1 MGGRVRVTQ
10 HNAWLQA
17 VVLSYSS
24 SHEQAPSPERQPGRP
39 FNGGDSP
46 VGAYGQRAVEGRGE
60 APSSSPRVRQGPFS
74 ALPERKVNSTTQLL
88 CGDFVC
94 LFV

>member
-46 VGAYGQRAVEGRGE
+46 VGA
-60 APSSSPRVRQGPFS
+60 
-74 ALPERKVNSTTQLL
+74 
-88 CGDFVC
+88 
-94 LFV
+94 